1 MLRRLKAAVCEAN
14 LELVRQGLVTLTWGN
29 VSGLSEDRRH
39 VVIKPSGVSYS
50 ELRPEQMVVV
60 DLDGQVVEGDLLPS
74 SDTPTH
80 VLLYRQ
86 FRGVFGIT
94 HTHST
99 QATAFA
105 QARREIPCFGTT
117 HADHFFGPV
126 PVTRP
131 LSPAEVDE
139 AYERYT
145 GEVILERFA
154 DLDPL
159 AMPAVLVA
167 GHAPFTWGRDAG
179 ESVRNAIALEAVAA
193 MAQLT
198 LALRPDAPTLEPYV
212 LIKHYQRKHG
222 PSAYYGQEAQ
232 PH

>member
-60 DLDGQVVEGDLLPS
+60 DLDGQVVEGDLRPS

-154 DLDPL
+154 DLDAL

-167 GHAPFTWGRDAG
+167 CHAPFTWGRDAG